1 MSDPHQA
8 QLRRGLPAP
17 WRAAAVWVAGW
28 LAMWALDGHIDLAN
42 LGMILILT
50 CALAA
55 LWLPL
60 AASMLSCA
68 AAVLVFNFA
77 FVPPRGAF
85 AVDLQQHALLLLT
98 MLAVSWIV
106 SLLMARQRQLATSER
121 HSAMRTE
128 QLHTLCEALR
138 EAEDPR
144 QAAVHLREALSQ
156 LTGTPATLLI
166 RVETPSASD
175 DGTAAIEVGE
185 ATPDERAG
193 LWLSLRLGRPMG
205 PGTGRHEEQPAWY
218 LPLRGRHGSLGTAL
232 VPVPLAHLTGKTTAL
247 LSHAQAMC
255 DQMGLALERHAA
267 TQAAA
272 ASRDEAHAQQLNNTL
287 LAAISH
293 DYRTPLATI
302 LGAAS
307 SLLDQGDRLSAGQQR
322 RLAAVIV
329 DEAGQLARLTD
340 NTLQL
345 ARLGAPG
352 MALHLEWESA
362 EEIVGTVL
370 RRCRQRDC
378 ASRVKARVEPG
389 LPLLRCDA
397 VLLVQLLD
405 NLVDNALKYGGDAAP
420 VEILVRRIDD
430 RVVLAVRDRGRGVS
444 AAWRERIFTAFQRGE
459 PARDSD
465 AAGEAARRGAGVGL
479 AVCRAIAR
487 ANGGELTLRSRS
499 RGGSSFECALPVI
512 DAPVEPHRERSGA
525 VP

>member
-1 MSDPHQA
+1 
-8 QLRRGLPAP
+8 
-17 WRAAAVWVAGW
+17 
-28 LAMWALDGHIDLAN
+28 MWMLDGRIDLAN
-42 LGMILILT
+42 LGMILILA

-85 AVDLQQHALLLLT
+85 AVDLRQHALLLLT

-106 SLLMARQRQLATSER
+106 SLLMARQRQLIASER
-121 HSAMRTE
+121 RSALRTE
-128 QLHTLCEALR
+128 QLHTLCETLR

-144 QAAVHLREALSQ
+144 QGGVHLRSALSQ

-166 RVETPSASD
+166 RVETPLASD
-175 DGTAAIEVGE
+175 DGSTVIEIGD

-193 LWLSLRLGRPMG
+193 LWLSLRLARPMG

-218 LPLRGRHGSLGTAL
+218 LPLRGLRASLGAAM
-232 VPVPLAHLTGKTTAL
+232 VPVPLTQLEARTAL
-247 LSHAQAMC
+247 LSHAQALC
-255 DQMGLALERHAA
+255 DQMGLALERNAA

-272 ASRDEAHAQQLNNTL
+272 AARDEAHAQQLNNTL

-307 SLLDQGDRLSAGQQR
+307 SLLDQADRLSAGQQR

-370 RRCRQRDC
+370 RRARQRDNS
-378 ASRVKARVEPG
+378 SRVKARVEPG

-405 NLVDNALKYGGDAAP
+405 NLVDNALKYGGDAAA
-420 VEILVRRIDD
+420 VEIVARCIDD
-430 RVVLAVRDRGRGVS
+430 RVVLAVRDRGPGVS
-444 AAWRERIFTAFQRGE
+444 AAWRERIFTVFQRGE
-459 PARDSD
+459 SAARPE
-465 AAGEAARRGAGVGL
+465 AAGEAPRRGAGVGL

-499 RGGSSFECALPVI
+499 HGGSSFECALPVA
-512 DAPVEPHRERSGA
+512 DAPAEPHRERSAA

>member
-1 MSDPHQA
+1 
-8 QLRRGLPAP
+8 
-17 WRAAAVWVAGW
+17 
-28 LAMWALDGHIDLAN
+28 
-42 LGMILILT
+42 
-50 CALAA
+50 
-55 LWLPL
+55 
-60 AASMLSCA
+60 
-68 AAVLVFNFA
+68 
-77 FVPPRGAF
+77 
-85 AVDLQQHALLLLT
+85 
-98 MLAVSWIV
+98 
-106 SLLMARQRQLATSER
+106 
-121 HSAMRTE
+121 
-128 QLHTLCEALR
+128 
-138 EAEDPR
+138 
-144 QAAVHLREALSQ
+144 LREALSQ

-166 RVETPSASD
+166 RVEAPPAGD
-175 DGTAAIEVGE
+175 DAIAVIEIGD

-193 LWLSLRLGRPMG
+193 LWLSLRLARPMG

-218 LPLRGRHGSLGTAL
+218 LPLRGRRASLGAAM
-232 VPVPLAHLTGKTTAL
+232 VPVPLAHIEARTPAL
-247 LSHAQAMC
+247 LSHAQALC
-255 DQMGLALERHAA
+255 DQMGLALERNAA

-272 ASRDEAHAQQLNNTL
+272 AARDEAHAQQLNNTL

-307 SLLDQGDRLSAGQQR
+307 SLVDQADRLSPGQQR

-352 MALHLEWESA
+352 MALRLEWESA

-370 RRCRQRDC
+370 RRARQRDP

-420 VEILVRRIDD
+420 VEILARRIDD
-430 RVVLAVRDRGRGVS
+430 RVVLAVRDRGPGVS
-444 AAWRERIFTAFQRGE
+444 AAWRERIFTVFQRGE
-459 PARDSD
+459 SAAGPDG
-465 AAGEAARRGAGVGL
+465 AGEAARRGAGVGL

-487 ANGGELTLRSRS
+487 ANGGELTLRGRS

-512 DAPVEPHRERSGA
+512 AAPAEPDRERNAA
-525 VP
+525 VS